1 MTSAGLLF
9 PSLLLLTVSVFG
21 QGRAFASILPVAL
34 FSGDKVETF
43 ESWVGQPYFELDGLF
58 QGLGTATALNENN
71 LYMSDRWFNTSFA
84 SPQSGVGL
92 AGLGHGGFRLEFTAP
107 VYAFGGYF
115 ASVSAYEGGTIRLFN
130 NSGEFGQAS
139 VSMPIG
145 AAMTWN
151 GWQSSQGFTA
161 LEITSNF
168 QGGPNSGGWFAMD
181 TLQLATSPVPEPS
194 TQLMLMV
201 GLALVGSACALRSR
215 VGE

>member
-1 MTSAGLLF
+1 MARVRLLF
-9 PSLLLLTVSVFG
+9 PAALLLAVSVFG
-21 QGRAFASILPVAL
+21 QGVAFASIQPVAL

-43 ESWVGQPYFELDGLF
+43 ESWVEQPYFELDGLF
-58 QGLGTATALNENN
+58 QGLGTATPLIENN
-71 LYMSDRWFNTSFA
+71 LYVSYRWFNNSFA
-84 SPQSGVGL
+84 SPQSGVRL
-92 AGLGHGGFRLEFTAP
+92 AGLGHGGFRLDFTAP

-115 ASVSAYEGGTIRLFN
+115 ASVSAYEGGTIRFFN
-130 NSGEFGQAS
+130 NAGELDQAS

-145 AAMTWN
+145 AALTWN
-151 GWQSSQGFTA
+151 GWQSGQGFTA

-194 TQLMLMV
+194 TQPLLLV
-201 GLALVGSACALRSR
+201 GLALVWGARALRCR

>member
-1 MTSAGLLF
+1 MAPGRLLF
-9 PSLLLLTVSVFG
+9 PSFLLLAASVFG
-21 QGRAFASILPVAL
+21 QTPALAGIQPIAL

-43 ESWVGQPYFELDGLF
+43 EPWTEQPYFELAGLF
-58 QGLGTATALNENN
+58 QGMGTATPLIENN
-71 LYMSDRWFNTSFA
+71 LYVSYRWFNTSFA
-84 SPQSGVGL
+84 SPQSGGRL
-92 AGLGHGGFRLEFTAP
+92 AGLGHGGFRLDFTAP
-107 VYAFGGYF
+107 VYVFGGYF
-115 ASVSAYEGGTIRLFN
+115 ASVSNYEGGTIRFFN
-130 NSGEFGQAS
+130 DSGELGQAS

-194 TQLMLMV
+194 PQLMLLV
-201 GLALVGSACALRSR
+201 GLALVWSAWVLRSR